1 MKYIKLPINNAGL
14 VLLKDG
20 RYIAVKI
27 DDFDRDWNK
36 TLSIMLQAIERCEK
50 TS

>member
-1 MKYIKLPINNAGL
+1 MKLPLDKEGL
-14 VLLKDG
+14 VLIKDG

-36 TLSIMLQAIERCEK
+36 TLSVMLQAIKQCEK
-50 TS
+50 TP